1 MIFDIVSEI
10 VADLVS
16 AAARAAVQGIAAVLW
31 GAAQWIA
38 CSLWQLRPRSR
49 PGQMNPAPPVFVTLQ
64 SFGAP

>member
-31 GAAQWIA
+31 GAAQW
-38 CSLWQLRPRSR
+38 QLRPWSR
-49 PGQMNPAPPVFVTLQ
+49 PAQMNPAPPVFVTLQ